1 MATLQSV
8 ARQRKADLRQIL
20 KESRKVDAA
29 QERLEREVK
38 RLATR
43 KNAVPE
49 MADAERLLQM
59 TMDVDNQ
66 LASFA
71 KVVTSLSQ
79 AWKSF

>member
-1 MATLQSV
+1 M
-8 ARQRKADLRQIL
+8 
-20 KESRKVDAA
+20 DAA

-38 RLATR
+38 RLSTR

-59 TMDVDNQ
+59 AIEVDNQ
-66 LASFA
+66 VASFA